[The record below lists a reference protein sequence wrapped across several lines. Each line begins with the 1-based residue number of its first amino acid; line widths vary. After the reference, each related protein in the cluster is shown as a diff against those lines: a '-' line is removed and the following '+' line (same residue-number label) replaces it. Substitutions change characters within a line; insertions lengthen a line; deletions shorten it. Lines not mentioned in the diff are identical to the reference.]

1 MAEWSSLDGGSRT
14 VKLYKG
20 GRIAEILNQLPY
32 VHILALAI
40 ANNSFQV
47 FSTVNKFRV
56 NNGLANLS
64 SVHRVRLERTS
75 LTYRLIKRKL
85 PH

>member
-1 MAEWSSLDGGSRT
+1 MVARASRP
-14 VKLYKG
+14 VQS
-20 GRIAEILNQLPY
+20 IVEILNQLPY

-40 ANNSFQV
+40 ANNPFQA
-47 FSTVNKFRV
+47 FSIANKFRI

-64 SVHRVRLERTS
+64 SVHRVHLERTS